1 MRQRHQRLAQYRF
14 GVPVMLRRGF
24 LAVVAAGLALF
35 ALEPGAEA
43 ASETDGTVMYA
54 GALPSRI
61 LVIDENEGKVVDEI
75 LLSAGVPR
83 RLRLSYDKKKI
94 YVFTAN
100 SGIAVVDLATRK
112 VINEFSLHEGNRRV
126 RIRGGYAPDPQDR
139 LLYTI
144 VRVAIQQVDRF
155 EVEKPKFAVIDL
167 AQQQITRTV
176 DLPEDEPRLGR
187 GAGLRVSPDGKY
199 LYAFQDNVLV
209 FDTEDFKLVEK
220 IELSKPLYP
229 GMEQIHFGPRDDPNE
244 DRGTVFGV
252 FNSTDPIVRR
262 TIFGLARFDLDK
274 RTFDFTPVGPSA
286 TRGIMG
292 LRLTPD
298 RKTGYAVAFQGEVG
312 NRRTEF
318 WVLDMTTHKVVKRV
332 EFDGP
337 VNFGYQLSGDGK
349 QIYIAGTAPTIE
361 VYDAETLQRQKV
373 IDVNADI
380 TGGLLV
386 VPSSV
391 F

>member
-1 MRQRHQRLAQYRF
+1 MRQRDQRLAQYRF

-229 GMEQIHFGPRDDPNE
+229 GMEQITS
-244 DRGTVFGV
+244 DRVMTRTKIEEPYSGCSIRPIRSYAAPFSDSPG
-252 FNSTDPIVRR
+252 STSTSGRSTSHRWVPLPPGALWVCGSHRTARR
-262 TIFGLARFDLDK
+262 A
-274 RTFDFTPVGPSA
+274 TPWLSKEKSVIAGPS
-286 TRGIMG
+286 
-292 LRLTPD
+292 
-298 RKTGYAVAFQGEVG
+298 
-312 NRRTEF
+312 
-318 WVLDMTTHKVVKRV
+318 
-332 EFDGP
+332 
-337 VNFGYQLSGDGK
+337 FGCW
-349 QIYIAGTAPTIE
+349 T
-361 VYDAETLQRQKV
+361 
-373 IDVNADI
+373 
-380 TGGLLV
+380 
-386 VPSSV
+386 
-391 F
+391 